1 MLAVISYC
9 PYKFAHLSWNI
20 NSYLS
25 VIRSN
30 VTASKPNNTVMNA
43 TNIKSWNPLFFVLTN
58 PWTALV
64 TLFQDIPPLCVTQ
77 VKKSNG
83 ARSLELKAP
92 LKEVVGDGFWSFLDQ
107 FGFHTRRTCHRR
119 PLHPKEVLNNS
130 IEHLSTPETIQML
143 LADWF
148 TPCSYVF

>member
-1 MLAVISYC
+1 
-9 PYKFAHLSWNI
+9 
-20 NSYLS
+20 
-25 VIRSN
+25 
-30 VTASKPNNTVMNA
+30 
-43 TNIKSWNPLFFVLTN
+43 
-58 PWTALV
+58 
-64 TLFQDIPPLCVTQ
+64 LCVTQ

-107 FGFHTRRTCHRR
+107 FGFHTRRACHRR

-143 LADWF
+143 LAD
-148 TPCSYVF
+148 